1 MKVNQFLRGLFIA
14 SFLFIFIFFPYSVRI
29 SGIFAALSAIFL
41 LVILI
46 RFVYMSKVVNRR
58 GIRLEE
64 VTFAH
69 SFLFRT
75 FFNPNDLWVK
85 YDCKERKFRPA
96 DFRDMPIEVGFF
108 FILGMFLLYTS
119 YLILTNLFSFP
130 AIDIV
135 RIPILVI
142 IAIIGIYTFFV
153 SMGRVMALLNSKNKE
168 VAKLLNRNRT
178 LRAFARRENAYIEVT
193 PSFTLRGFVTSLEF
207 ITKRKYDTK
216 KMESL
221 ILDVSRMLNKYK

>member
-1 MKVNQFLRGLFIA
+1 MKINQFLRGLFIT
-14 SFLFIFIFFPYSVRI
+14 SFVFIFIFFPYSVKI
-29 SGIFAALSAIFL
+29 SGVFAALSAAFL
-41 LVILI
+41 LAMLV
-46 RFVYMSKVVNRR
+46 RFVYTSKVVCKR

-75 FFNPNDLWVK
+75 FFNPNDLWIK
-85 YDCKERKFRPA
+85 YDCKEGKFRPA

-119 YLILTNLFSFP
+119 YLMLTNLFSIP
-130 AIDIV
+130 AVDIV

-153 SMGRVMALLNSKNKE
+153 SVGRVMALLNGKNKE
-168 VAKLLNRNRT
+168 VAKMLNKNRT
-178 LRAFARRENAYIEVT
+178 LRAFAKRENAYIEVT
-193 PSFTLRGFVTSLEF
+193 PSFTLSGFVTSLEF

-221 ILDVSRMLNKYK
+221 ILEVSRMLNKYK